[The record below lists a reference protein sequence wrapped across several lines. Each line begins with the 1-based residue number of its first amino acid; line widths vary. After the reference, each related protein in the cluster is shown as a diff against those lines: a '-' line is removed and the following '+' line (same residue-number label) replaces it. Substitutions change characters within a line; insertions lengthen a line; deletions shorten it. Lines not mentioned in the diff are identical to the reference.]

1 MRTLMIL
8 LLVVSSM
15 TLSACSLFESANQTV
30 QYADS
35 AQEHINRLTDFAEQA
50 PQMIQDAATNP
61 ETKRQLEERLV
72 ALKEDIEQFNLM
84 DAPAMAKD
92 LHQQII
98 EKNQVLLQEINDA
111 LVNGHLALDQLQN
124 SPIIQTITDITGLL
138 NRIENL
144 GL

>member
-1 MRTLMIL
+1 MRTLTIL

-15 TLSACSLFESANQTV
+15 MLSACSLFESANQTV
-30 QYADS
+30 QYVD
-35 AQEHINRLTDFAEQA
+35 QTQGHINKLSDFAEQA
-50 PQMIQDAATNP
+50 PQMMQDAATNP
-61 ETKRQLEERLV
+61 ETMQQLEDRLV
-72 ALKEDIEQFNLM
+72 ALKEDIEQFNLL

-98 EKNQVLLQEINDA
+98 EKNQILLQEINDA
-111 LVNGHLALDQLQN
+111 LANGHLALDQLQN
-124 SPIIQTITDITGLL
+124 SPIIQTITDITSLL

>member
-1 MRTLMIL
+1 MRTLMII

-15 TLSACSLFESANQTV
+15 MLSACTWFESANQTV

-35 AQEHINRLTDFAEQA
+35 THEHINRLTDFAEQA

-61 ETKRQLEERLV
+61 ETKQQLEERLV

-111 LVNGHLALDQLQN
+111 LVNGHLALDQLQS
-124 SPIIQTITDITGLL
+124 SPILQTITDITGLL